1 MSIMAEDRGW
11 TINYDDDGNENAEIS
26 SAASGRG
33 ARGGGGGSGASGGDT
48 GQQTMTQAG
57 AAKTVTC
64 ASVPEW

>member
-1 MSIMAEDRGW
+1 VSIMAADRGW
-11 TINYDDDGNENAEIS
+11 TINYDDGGNENAEIS

-33 ARGGGGGSGASGGDT
+33 ARGGGSGASGGDT
-48 GQQTMTQAG
+48 GQQTVTQAG

>member
-1 MSIMAEDRGW
+1 MAEDRGW

-48 GQQTMTQAG
+48 GQQTVTQAG

>member
-1 MSIMAEDRGW
+1 MAEDRGW
-11 TINYDDDGNENAEIS
+11 IINYDDGGNENAEIS

-48 GQQTMTQAG
+48 GQQTVTQAG